1 VGEWSWE
8 RIIRQG
14 PTERAEREKASRI
27 PAGTGGE
34 ARGCRAG
41 EDVENRDDKDR
52 EIHALL
58 YRQTASA
65 REVMEEALAAL
76 VKHERIQL

>member
-1 VGEWSWE
+1 MGGLQAFEDYS
-8 RIIRQG
+8 
-14 PTERAEREKASRI
+14 KA
-27 PAGTGGE
+27 
-34 ARGCRAG
+34 C
-41 EDVENRDDKDR
+41 ENRDDKDR